1 VSDSASG
8 ARVPG
13 AALFAV
19 ALAFALVLAWSSP
32 RWLPYNMDE
41 FVHYQPLGCATA
53 PLSERLGEFRE
64 SCHLYDLRLPF
75 GDRALPLR
83 SYLYIGSFPAVV
95 FYPFWKVLQD
105 PVAARV
111 QGVLF
116 LLVAGFLSARYLTVR
131 VRSVALAG
139 LVFPLVPTCFLADE
153 GPVGLSIVLLLAAL
167 LLFRRSLA
175 PVSTRERVLSAMASG
190 LALFLGLWT
199 KLLFAWWLPAIV
211 LLGQRELRTQ
221 GRPLRESAFPLLAL
235 ALAAGLPTLV
245 LLSST
250 DNEGH
255 PYYASVARARV
266 SVDAEKTAGTGAHLG
281 RYLWDGSLAA
291 ARTLELPSFPTDY
304 FPAVL
309 AASLLLGAARWRPAL
324 RNDILLLL
332 ACFALTFAFSLP
344 SPYTRWPHHVV
355 LAVVF
360 LVMALSRVLDE
371 LPPLAFATAAA
382 AVGVVWLSLAFRLP
396 RSTPLLESSFEKDA
410 LLRFVRVQGLDRRTL
425 QVHTSW
431 GTYYIAQLF
440 GDPARAIV
448 YLKAL
453 PDDERRLRETRRLA
467 DEIGRPLLL
476 VSSRRRQRFETPELV
491 AVLGEPSET
500 HRFGDWRAIL
510 YGSPP

>member
-1 VSDSASG
+1 VSGSASG
-8 ARVPG
+8 RRRG
-13 AALFAV
+13 ALFAV
-19 ALAFALVLAWSSP
+19 VLVIALALAWSSP

-64 SCHLYDLRLPF
+64 SCHLYDLRLPLSE
-75 GDRALPLR
+75 RALPLR

-111 QGVLF
+111 QGVL
-116 LLVAGFLSARYLTVR
+116 LLVLAGFLCARYLAVR
-131 VRSVALAG
+131 FRSVALAG
-139 LVFPLVPTCFLADE
+139 LAFPLVPACFLADE

-167 LLFRRSLA
+167 LLLRRSLA
-175 PVSTRERVLSAMASG
+175 ALSIGTRVLSAVAAG

-199 KLLFAWWLPAIV
+199 KLLFAWWLPAIT
-211 LLGQRELRTQ
+211 LLGQRDLRAQ
-221 GRPLRESAFPLLAL
+221 GRPLRESATALLAL
-235 ALAAGLPTLV
+235 ALAAGLPSLV

-266 SVDAEKTAGTGAHLG
+266 STDAEAAAGSGVQLFRYLVDA
-281 RYLWDGSLAA
+281 SLSA
-291 ARTLELPSFPTDY
+291 ARTLAFPSSPTDAL
-304 FPAVL
+304 PAVL
-309 AASLLLGAARWRPAL
+309 AAVLVLWGLRARPGL
-324 RNDILLLL
+324 RTEVLLLL
-332 ACFALTFAFSLP
+332 ASFATTFAFSLP
-344 SPYTRWPHHVV
+344 SPFTRWPHHVV

-360 LVMALSRVLDE
+360 LAMAVARVLDE
-371 LPPLAFATAAA
+371 LPPRAFAAAGA
-382 AVGVVWLSLAFRLP
+382 AVGVVWLSLALRLP
-396 RSTPLLESSFEKDA
+396 RATPPVESSFEKDA
-410 LLRFVRVQGLDRRTL
+410 LLRFVRTEGLDRSAL

-440 GDPARAIV
+440 GDPGRAVV

-476 VSSRRRQRFETPELV
+476 VSSRRRQRFETPQLV
-491 AVLGEPSET
+491 AVLGEPEEV

-510 YGSPP
+510 YAPSP